1 MAQEFGG
8 IYDVSN
14 MSDEELRQLVV
25 QQLGEYPNIDS
36 GWVTVEVKNGHVSL
50 SGRVG
55 TDGAV
60 QVAEQV
66 VNAILG
72 IDSYTNDLIVDE
84 LHRGQAPIAAD
95 VAVSAADQ
103 FEDQLGEPEGQTT
116 DTAGHLTEDIEAE
129 TYGTHDMQ
137 KAIREGATYI
147 PPDRPIS
154 DGYDSR
160 ENH

>member
-1 MAQEFGG
+1 MAKEYGG

-25 QQLGEYPNIDS
+25 QQLSEYPNIDS
-36 GWVTVEVKNGHVSL
+36 EWVRVEVKDGHVSL

-72 IDSYTNDLIVDE
+72 IESYTNDLMVDE
-84 LHRGQAPIAAD
+84 LHRGQAPSAAD
-95 VAVSAADQ
+95 VAASAADQ
-103 FEDQLGEPEGQTT
+103 YEDQLGEPEGHST
-116 DTAGHLTEDIEAE
+116 DTAAHLTEDIEAE

-137 KAIREGATYI
+137 KAIQEGATYI